1 MQDSRSSMEKEFS
14 QTKIMKTLPLIPAVL
29 LSCGVT
35 SYASDWPQWGGND
48 PGRNMYSAE
57 KRLPDHFA
65 KEAVN
70 GKIEFKSG
78 TEEVDPKSAKNL
90 KWVAKIGSQSY
101 GNVTVAGGKVY
112 IGTNNENPR
121 DKQHQGDRSILMVFD
136 EKTGDFLWQ
145 LVVPKLAS
153 GKVNDW
159 ENLGLLSSPTVEG
172 NRVYLVTSRCEV
184 ICLDTEG
191 MANGNDGPFMDEAQY
206 VAGPGKPKATIGPKD
221 ADVIWRYDMMD
232 ELGVFPHNA
241 SNCSVL
247 IVDDMVYVCTSNG
260 QDWTHS
266 NIPSPLSPSF
276 IAVDKK
282 TGQLRGEDEAHIG
295 PRIYHGQWSSPS
307 TGKVNGRQ
315 LIFFGGG
322 DGWCYAFDAKPVK
335 EGDSNFL
342 KIAWKFDCNPP
353 EYKKN
358 DAAHKYPAA
367 EGPSEINA
375 TPVFWKNRVYVAT
388 GQDPEHGEGVGNLTC
403 IDATKTGDITKTGK
417 IWSFDK
423 VHRSLSTVSITPDG
437 LLFVGDFSGFLHCID
452 AETGKL
458 YWTHDMKAHMWG
470 STLVAD
476 GKVYAGDEDGD
487 FTVLAASKQKKV
499 ISEVNLGA
507 PVYATP
513 IVANGVIY
521 IASNTHLFAFY
532 DESGAR
538 RDEVPKV
545 ELKQQ

>member
-1 MQDSRSSMEKEFS
+1 MKRYRSFRSTPLLAS
-14 QTKIMKTLPLIPAVL
+14 LLTASVILPGALAD
-29 LSCGVT
+29 
-35 SYASDWPQWGGND
+35 DWPRWGGPD
-48 PGRNMYSAE
+48 PGRNMYSRE
-57 KRLPDHFA
+57 KNLPSRFDP
-65 KEAVN
+65 
-70 GKIEFKSG
+70 GKPKSG
-78 TEEVDPKSAKNL
+78 TEEVDMATTKNV

-101 GNVTVAGGKVY
+101 GNVTVAGGKVF
-112 IGTNNENPR
+112 IGTNNDSPR
-121 DKQHQGDRSILMVFD
+121 DPQHQGDRSILMVFD
-136 EKTGDFLWQ
+136 EKTGEFLWQ
-145 LVVPKLAS
+145 LVIPKLAS

-184 ICLDTEG
+184 LCLDTEG
-191 MANGNDGPFMDEAQY
+191 MANGNDGPFTEEAKY
-206 VAGPGKPKATIGPKD
+206 VVRDIILDRGKPTEHRAPPATIGPKD
-221 ADVIWRYDMMD
+221 ADIIWRFDMMD
-232 ELGVFPHNA
+232 ELGVFPHNS

-247 IVDDMVYVCTSNG
+247 IVDDMIYVCTSNG

-276 IAVDKK
+276 IALDKK
-282 TGQLRGEDEAHIG
+282 TGQLRGEDDAHIG
-295 PRIYHGQWSSPS
+295 PRIFHGQWSSPS

-335 EGDSNFL
+335 EGDGNFL
-342 KIAWKFDCNPP
+342 KTVWKFDCNPP
-353 EYKKN
+353 DYKKN

-367 EGPSEINA
+367 EGPSEVNA
-375 TPVFWKNRVYVAT
+375 TPVFWKNRIYVAT

-423 VHRSLSTVSITPDG
+423 VHRSISTVSITPDG
-437 LLFVGDFSGFLHCID
+437 LLFVGDFSGFVHCLD

-532 DESGAR
+532 DESSAR